1 MRATADAVHGGSIM
15 AMVSSLAAAGAVPVV
30 IAPRL
35 GRVKTADRKPLEASG
50 TLENSAPVLFDA
62 LVLPDGVDGVADL
75 ARYDQT
81 MDFIRDQY
89 RHGKTILALG
99 ASKVLLVSAEVSTTL
114 PSGESDPGILLA
126 SASKAV
132 AAAFVAAVGKHRHT
146 EREAALV
153 RS

>member
-1 MRATADAVHGGSIM
+1 
-15 AMVSSLAAAGAVPVV
+15 
-30 IAPRL
+30 
-35 GRVKTADRKPLEASG
+35 
-50 TLENSAPVLFDA
+50 VLFDA

-75 ARYDQT
+75 ARYDPT

-99 ASKVLLVSAEVSTTL
+99 ASRVLLVSAGVSTSL

-126 SASKAV
+126 SASKDV

-146 EREAALV
+146 EREAALL